1 MLVEFGVSQRSQ
13 VKQEV
18 LDFRGSEHIP
28 LRGESQEGLNLFD
41 QRCRCLC
48 HVRSVQQPRGSVKE
62 IQKESLPRPRGG
74 GPGEACGGH
83 EPRRSVWNVGPSV
96 VVGVRA
102 IRQRDCVPA
111 RSAKLLG
118 VVSGE
123 SDRTVVGSAGALLSS
138 TVCFGWLSC
147 DDVSTCGL
155 VHVLTVSGLNGGV
168 KSFLESLGST

>member
-83 EPRRSVWNVGPSV
+83 EPRRSVRHVGPSV
-96 VVGVRA
+96 AVGVRA
-102 IRQRDCVPA
+102 IRQRDGVPA
-111 RSAKLLG
+111 GGAELLG
-118 VVSGE
+118 VVGGERDRAVVVSADALIYSAVCRSG
-123 SDRTVVGSAGALLSS
+123 LS
-138 TVCFGWLSC
+138 GY
-147 DDVSTCGL
+147 DVSTCGL